1 MMDDE
6 QAIREL
12 VETWMTASKAG
23 DTATVM
29 RLMADDAVFMV
40 PGHEPFGKE
49 AFKAAAGAQ
58 RTFTMD
64 GVSEIQEIQI
74 LGGWAYLRNHISV
87 AMTPLDGGKP
97 TRRSGYTLT
106 ILRKEP
112 AGNWVLVRDANLMM
126 PDA

>member
-1 MMDDE
+1 MTDDE
-6 QAIREL
+6 KAIRDL
-12 VETWMTASKAG
+12 VETWMAASKMG
-23 DTATVM
+23 DTATVIG
-29 RLMADDAVFMV
+29 LMSDDAVFMV

-58 RTFTMD
+58 RTFTME
-64 GVSEIQEIQI
+64 GTSEIQEIQVF
-74 LGGWAYLRNHISV
+74 GDWAYLRNHISV
-87 AMTPLDGGKP
+87 TMTPLEGGKP

-112 AGNWVLVRDANLMM
+112 AGNWVLLRDANLMT

>member
-1 MMDDE
+1 MTDDE
-6 QAIREL
+6 KAIRDL
-12 VETWMTASKAG
+12 VETWMAASKAG

-40 PGHEPFGKE
+40 PGHEPFGRD
-49 AFKAAAGAQ
+49 AFKAAAGTQ

-64 GVSEIQEIQI
+64 GASEIQEIQV
-74 LGGWAYLRNHISV
+74 LGDWAYLRNHIAV
-87 AMTPLDGGKP
+87 TMTPHDGGKP

-112 AGNWVLVRDANLMM
+112 AGNWVLVRDANLML
-126 PDA
+126 PDV

>member
-1 MMDDE
+1 MTDDE

-12 VETWMTASKAG
+12 VETWMTASKVG
-23 DTATVM
+23 DTAAVM

-58 RTFTMD
+58 RAFTMEGASD
-64 GVSEIQEIQI
+64 IQEIEI

-87 AMTPLDGGKP
+87 TMTPLDGGKP

-106 ILRKEP
+106 IVRKEQ

-126 PDA
+126 PEA